1 MASHL
6 YTLNK
11 RFFAAAICTSFFVA
25 SCSNTSETNDSNKLA
40 SIVNINAA
48 YCTADSE
55 NVALNL
61 SGITLKREPHIPL
74 MYQGYNNI
82 EGPVW
87 YDGALYYSNM
97 GSHPADE
104 NGFELSNQTTI
115 WRWATNEKPQV
126 WMHDSRIKSSGMKNT
141 EIKSTGAGTNGLALD
156 NQGNLVAAR
165 QLDGSLSY
173 IDWNTKKVTTIA
185 AGYQNKRFN
194 SPNDLTVSY
203 DNTIYFTDPN
213 WNTPSNISA
222 NDIQGGGPAGST
234 EKGQRIYSVTA
245 NGNVNAT
252 VVTDLVPALRDKP
265 NGIILSLDQQQII
278 IGGLQGLWV
287 FDLNAGKVSNPQ
299 QLLTTPTDGLG
310 KDCSGNIYITTTRAL
325 PERIDSQVVV
335 VLDENYKEVGML
347 NVPGIH
353 IVTNVAF
360 GGDNGK
366 TLFVTGLTAPMD
378 GDKLR
383 QCGDAPCL
391 AAGIYTTELNVQ
403 GFPY

>member
-11 RFFAAAICTSFFVA
+11 RFFATALFISFFVA
-25 SCSNTSETNDSNKLA
+25 SCSNTTETNDTDNPE
-40 SIVNINAA
+40 SIANINAA
-48 YCTADSE
+48 YCPAGSE

-115 WRWATNEKPQV
+115 WRWDTNEKPQV
-126 WMHDSRIKSSGMKNT
+126 WMHDSGIKGSGIKSF
-141 EIKSTGAGTNGLALD
+141 GAGTNGLALD

-173 IDWNTKKVTTIA
+173 IDWKTKQVTTIA

-234 EKGQRIYSVTA
+234 EKGQRIYSVSA

-252 VVTDLVPALRDKP
+252 AVTDLVPALRDKP
-265 NGIILSLDQQQII
+265 NGIILSLNQQQII

-299 QLLTTPTDGLG
+299 QLLTTPIDGLG

-335 VLDENYKEVGML
+335 VLDKNYKEVGML